1 MTQRKACSDIKVS
14 SPAAGIEF
22 GTSSIGSQFAHH
34 WATVFSQ
41 LGTCSSMVRVL
52 PQCARVPGFETWS
65 GYVLLLPRHTNNVFR
80 RNKGSFICYKYNQ

>member
-1 MTQRKACSDIKVS
+1 MFLGEIREVLFVISITNNIK
-14 SPAAGIEF
+14 PLI
-22 GTSSIGSQFAHH
+22 HLYMYLL

-65 GYVLLLPRHTNNVFR
+65 GYVLLLPRHTNNVYR

>member
-1 MTQRKACSDIKVS
+1 MFIGEIREVLFVISITNNIK
-14 SPAAGIEF
+14 PLI
-22 GTSSIGSQFAHH
+22 HLYMYLL

-65 GYVLLLPRHTNNVFR
+65 GYVLLLPRHTNNVYR